1 MNRGFRQHIRYITLY
16 QLKMILASLI
26 AGLGSVV
33 LIMLLSNEQGVYKTS
48 YLKLFQ
54 NILLV
59 VPGVFMMT
67 FLCFQKNLCLSMGCL
82 RKNIYLG
89 LHILTAEM
97 LLESSVF
104 YLITELVF
112 HHGIVPTKYLWY
124 LIVGILLIVTGT
136 VYGLVINRFGHAGI
150 TAVIVISSV
159 IAVLIGAVLI
169 LITNRYFYTYGNNHT
184 PLSYYAKI
192 LRSILSSPSAIP
204 ISAGA
209 VLILYGL
216 TLFWAKRELLKD
228 TVVS

>member
-1 MNRGFRQHIRYITLY
+1 MNRGFKQHIRYITLF
-16 QLKMILASLI
+16 QLKMILISLM
-26 AGLGSVV
+26 AGLGSAV
-33 LIMLLSNEQGVYKTS
+33 LIMLLSNEQGVYKIS

-59 VPGVFMMT
+59 VPGVLMMT

-104 YLITELVF
+104 YLITELAF
-112 HHGIVPTKYLWY
+112 YHGIVHTKYLWY
-124 LIVGILLIVTGT
+124 LILEILLIVTGT

-150 TAVIVISSV
+150 SAVAVISPI
-159 IAVLIGAVLI
+159 IGVLIGTVVI
-169 LITNRYFYTYGNNHT
+169 LIINLYFYTHDSNYT
-184 PLSYYAKI
+184 LLSHYAEL
-192 LRSILSSPSAIP
+192 LRNIFSAPSAIP

-228 TVVS
+228 AVVS